1 MFDWSNN
8 AGSIYVKVDG
18 SVLEEKPFFKMLG
31 LFFSSKLD
39 WSSYIISIAKSASKK
54 IGPLIRSMNF
64 LSPEVALY
72 FYRSTIQTCME
83 YFCHS

>member
-31 LFFSSKLD
+31 LFFSSKVD

-54 IGPLIRSMNF
+54 IGPLIRSMKF
-64 LSPEVALY
+64 LSPEVAPY
-72 FYRSTIQTCME
+72 FYRSTIQPCME
-83 YFCHS
+83 YFCHA